1 MDARANLHAPPLQD
15 MPRPGGFPEIQ
26 IARNV
31 PKRGPSGTVLFLGVA
46 TMMTYGFYK
55 VIAGNQ
61 IHRRL
66 ENEKMS
72 ARIALVPFLQAE
84 EDRREIRHAVQLA
97 TAEALLAKSNPVRRR
112 ACAPLHLPLLIN
124 QNFNAGE
131 KAYHTDKYVPPHEPT
146 RIGVL

>member
-15 MPRPGGFPEIQ
+15 MPRPGGFPDIQ

-55 VIAGNQ
+55 VISGNQ

-84 EDRREIRHAVQLA
+84 EDRREIRHTVQLA
-97 TAEALLAKSNPVRRR
+97 TAEALLTKSNPVR
-112 ACAPLHLPLLIN
+112 LDQLPLSMIC
-124 QNFNAGE
+124 
-131 KAYHTDKYVPPHEPT
+131 
-146 RIGVL
+146 